1 MSPGAVQVL
10 EWLLQCREA
19 QLNSKDAE
27 SGYSPLHRAA
37 FHGQLRTLVWLLQV
51 AHRKIFGAVKKYLPR
66 TARGQHAAAG
76 PGRADVSGPRGAGP
90 APARVV

>member
-1 MSPGAVQVL
+1 MYVCVLYTIYLLLLLKLIDWLEKDLKPDRIADRIAECYCLVQVL
-10 EWLLQCREA
+10 EWLLGCREA

-51 AHRKIFGAVKKYLPR
+51 VRRKIFGAV
-66 TARGQHAAAG
+66 
-76 PGRADVSGPRGAGP
+76 
-90 APARVV
+90 

>member
-1 MSPGAVQVL
+1 MENDPIQTALHCIAECYCLVQVL
-10 EWLLQCREA
+10 EWLLGCREA

-51 AHRKIFGAVKKYLPR
+51 VHRKIFGAV
-66 TARGQHAAAG
+66 
-76 PGRADVSGPRGAGP
+76 
-90 APARVV
+90 

>member
-1 MSPGAVQVL
+1 MQVL

-37 FHGQLRTLVWLLQV
+37 FHGQIRTFVWLLQV
-51 AHRKIFGAVKKYLPR
+51 AHRKIFGAV
-66 TARGQHAAAG
+66 
-76 PGRADVSGPRGAGP
+76 
-90 APARVV
+90 

>member
-1 MSPGAVQVL
+1 MVQVL
-10 EWLLQCREA
+10 EWLLGCREA

-51 AHRKIFGAVKKYLPR
+51 VHRKIFGAV
-66 TARGQHAAAG
+66 
-76 PGRADVSGPRGAGP
+76 
-90 APARVV
+90 

>member
-1 MSPGAVQVL
+1 MCVCVYLLLLLKLIDWLEKDLKLIFLFFYFLNMCNVQVL
-10 EWLLQCREA
+10 EWLLGCREA

-51 AHRKIFGAVKKYLPR
+51 VHRKIFGAV
-66 TARGQHAAAG
+66 
-76 PGRADVSGPRGAGP
+76 
-90 APARVV
+90 